1 MSTGISKKEETVN
14 MNILVINAGSSSLK
28 YQLLNPET
36 GALLAK
42 GLCERIGIDGKFTYK
57 PQVEGKQVLDAVD
70 VAMPTHSEAIQA
82 VLNALVDK
90 DNGVIGS
97 MQEIDAVG
105 HRVVHGGEAFAGSV
119 LITDEVMKALEEC
132 IPLAPLHNPAN
143 ITGINAC
150 TAVMGKDVPQVAV
163 FDTAFHQTMPAKA
176 YMYALPYEYY
186 EKDKVRRY
194 GFHGTSHKYVSG
206 RAAAML
212 GKKPEELKLIS
223 CHLGNGSSIAA
234 VDGGKSVDTS
244 MGFTPLAGL
253 PMGTRA
259 GDLDAG
265 ILQYLMNKHGMNI
278 DEMLNVLNKKSGVE
292 GVSHISSDFRD
303 LENAEAEGNKRAE
316 LALRVFDYAVK
327 KYIGAYAA
335 AMGGVDAVIF
345 TAGVGEN
352 DKGIRAMVCDGLE
365 YMGVKLDPAANDVRG
380 KETVISAADSKV
392 KVLLIPTDEELMIAM
407 DTAEIVG
414 K

>member
-1 MSTGISKKEETVN
+1 

-36 GALLAK
+36 QQVLAK

-57 PQVEGKQVLDAVD
+57 PEGKTAVKEAD
-70 VAMPTHSEAIQA
+70 VAMPTHNEAIKA
-82 VLNALVDK
+82 VLDALVDK

-97 MQEIDAVG
+97 MKEIDAVG
-105 HRVVHGGEAFAGSV
+105 HRVVHGGEKFAKSV
-119 LITDEVMKALEEC
+119 LITDEVMAAIEEC
-132 IPLAPLHNPAN
+132 NPLAPLHNPAN
-143 ITGINAC
+143 IIGIKAC
-150 TAVMGKDVPQVAV
+150 QALMPDTPMVAV
-163 FDTAFHQTMPAKA
+163 FDTAFHQTMPAAA

-194 GFHGTSHKYVSG
+194 GFHGTSHKYVTQ
-206 RAAAML
+206 RAAEML
-212 GKKPEELKLIS
+212 GKPIESLKLIS

-253 PMGTRA
+253 PMGTRC
-259 GDLDAG
+259 GDIDAG
-265 ILQYLMNKHGMNI
+265 ILQYLMNKYGMDI
-278 DEMLNVLNKKSGVE
+278 DKMLNVLNKKSGVE
-292 GVSHISSDFRD
+292 GLSCVSSDFRD
-303 LENAEAEGNKRAE
+303 LENAAAEGNEKAE
-316 LALRVFDYAVK
+316 LAQK
-327 KYIGAYAA
+327 KFAYEVRKYVGAYAA

-352 DKGIRAMVCDGLE
+352 DKVIRAMACQGLE
-365 YMGVKLDPAANDVRG
+365 FMGLKLDEAANDVRG

-392 KVLLIPTDEELMIAM
+392 KVLLIPTNEELMIAI
-407 DTAEIVG
+407 DTAALA

>member
-1 MSTGISKKEETVN
+1 
-14 MNILVINAGSSSLK
+14 
-28 YQLLNPET
+28 
-36 GALLAK
+36 LAK

-57 PQVEGKQVLDAVD
+57 PQVEGKAALDAVD

-82 VLNALVDK
+82 VLDALVDGK
-90 DNGVIGS
+90 NGVVGS
-97 MQEIDAVG
+97 MKEIEAVG
-105 HRVVHGGEAFAGSV
+105 HRVVHGGEAFNKSV
-119 LITDEVMKALEEC
+119 LITDEVLKAIEDC

-143 ITGINAC
+143 LTGIRAC
-150 TAVMGKDVPQVAV
+150 QKVMPGVPMVAV
-163 FDTAFHQTMPAKA
+163 FDTAFHQTMPPKA
-176 YMYALPYEYY
+176 YMYALPYAYY
-186 EKDKVRRY
+186 EEDKVRRY
-194 GFHGTSHKYVSG
+194 GFHGTSHKYVAG

-212 GKKPEELKLIS
+212 GKAPEEVKLIS

-253 PMGTRA
+253 PMGTRS

-265 ILQYLMNKHGMNI
+265 ILQYVMNKHGLSI

-292 GVSHISSDFRD
+292 GLSCVSSDFRD
-303 LENAEAEGNKRAE
+303 LENAAAQGDKKAA
-316 LALRVFDYAVK
+316 LAQEKFAYEVK
-327 KYIGAYAA
+327 KYVGAYAA

-352 DKGIRAMVCDGLE
+352 DKAIRRMVCQGLE
-365 YMGVKLDPAANDVRG
+365 YMGVELDEAANDVRG
-380 KETVISAADSKV
+380 KEAVISAAASRV
-392 KVLLIPTDEELMIAM
+392 KVLLIPTNEELMIAM
-407 DTAEIVG
+407 ETASIVSG

>member
-1 MSTGISKKEETVN
+1 

-36 GALLAK
+36 GSLLAK

-57 PQVEGKQVLDAVD
+57 PQVEGKAALDAVD

-82 VLNALVDK
+82 VLDALVDGK
-90 DNGVIGS
+90 NGVVGS
-97 MQEIDAVG
+97 MKEIEAVG
-105 HRVVHGGEAFAGSV
+105 HRVVHGGEAFNKSV
-119 LITDEVMKALEEC
+119 LITDEVLKAIEDC

-143 ITGINAC
+143 LTGIRAC
-150 TAVMGKDVPQVAV
+150 QKVMPGVPMVAV
-163 FDTAFHQTMPAKA
+163 FDTAFHQTMPPKA
-176 YMYALPYEYY
+176 YMYALPYAYY
-186 EKDKVRRY
+186 EEDKVRRY
-194 GFHGTSHKYVSG
+194 GFHGTSHKYVAG

-212 GKKPEELKLIS
+212 GKAPEEVKLIS

-253 PMGTRA
+253 PMGTRS

-265 ILQYLMNKHGMNI
+265 ILQYVMNKHGLSI

-292 GVSHISSDFRD
+292 GLSCVSSDFRD
-303 LENAEAEGNKRAE
+303 LENAAAQGDKKAA
-316 LALRVFDYAVK
+316 LAQEKFAYEVK
-327 KYIGAYAA
+327 KYVGAYAA

-352 DKGIRAMVCDGLE
+352 DKAIRRMVCQGLE
-365 YMGVKLDPAANDVRG
+365 YMGVELDEAANDVRG
-380 KETVISAADSKV
+380 KAAVISAAASRV
-392 KVLLIPTDEELMIAM
+392 KVLLIPTNEELMIAM
-407 DTAEIVG
+407 ETASIVSG

>member
-1 MSTGISKKEETVN
+1 

-36 GALLAK
+36 GSLLAK

-57 PQVEGKQVLDAVD
+57 PQVEGKAALDAVD

-82 VLNALVDK
+82 VLDALVDGK
-90 DNGVIGS
+90 NGVVGS
-97 MQEIDAVG
+97 MKEIEAVG
-105 HRVVHGGEAFAGSV
+105 HRVVHGGEAFNKSV
-119 LITDEVMKALEEC
+119 LITDEVLKAIEDC

-143 ITGINAC
+143 LTGIRAC
-150 TAVMGKDVPQVAV
+150 QKVMPGVPMVAV
-163 FDTAFHQTMPAKA
+163 FDTAFHQTMPPKA
-176 YMYALPYEYY
+176 YMYALPYAYY
-186 EKDKVRRY
+186 EEDKVRRY
-194 GFHGTSHKYVSG
+194 GFHGTSHKYVAG

-212 GKKPEELKLIS
+212 GKAPEEVKLIS

-253 PMGTRA
+253 PMGTRS

-265 ILQYLMNKHGMNI
+265 ILQYVMNKHGLSI

-292 GVSHISSDFRD
+292 GLSCVSSDFRD
-303 LENAEAEGNKRAE
+303 LENAAAQGDKKAA
-316 LALRVFDYAVK
+316 LAQEKFAYEVK
-327 KYIGAYAA
+327 KYVGAYAA

-352 DKGIRAMVCDGLE
+352 DKAIRAMVCQGLE
-365 YMGVKLDPAANDVRG
+365 YMGVELDEAANDVRG
-380 KETVISAADSKV
+380 RETVISAAASKV
-392 KVLLIPTDEELMIAM
+392 KVLLIPTNEELMIAM
-407 DTAEIVG
+407 DTAAIVSG
-414 K
+414 R

>member
-1 MSTGISKKEETVN
+1 M
-14 MNILVINAGSSSLK
+14 
-28 YQLLNPET
+28 
-36 GALLAK
+36 
-42 GLCERIGIDGKFTYK
+42 
-57 PQVEGKQVLDAVD
+57 
-70 VAMPTHSEAIQA
+70 
-82 VLNALVDK
+82 LNALVDK

-97 MQEIDAVG
+97 MKEIDAVG
-105 HRVVHGGEAFAGSV
+105 HRVVHGGEAFNKSV
-119 LITDEVMKALEEC
+119 LITDEVMKALEDC

-186 EKDKVRRY
+186 ENDKVRRY
-194 GFHGTSHKYVSG
+194 GFHGTSHKYVSQ

-223 CHLGNGSSIAA
+223 CHLGNGSSVTA

-265 ILQYLMNKHGMNI
+265 ILQYLMNKYDMNI
-278 DEMLNVLNKKSGVE
+278 DTMLDILNKKSGVQ
-292 GVSHISSDFRD
+292 GVSGVSSDFRD
-303 LENAEAEGNKRAE
+303 LENAHKEGNERAG
-316 LALRVFDYAVK
+316 LAVDMFNYGVK
-327 KYIGAYAA
+327 KLIGAYAA
-335 AMGGVDAVIF
+335 AMGGVDAIIF

-352 DKGIRAMVCDGLE
+352 SASQRLDIASGLE
-365 YMGVKLDPAANDVRG
+365 FMGVKMDAEANNVRG
-380 KETVISAADSKV
+380 KEAVISAADSKV
-392 KVLLIPTDEELMIAM
+392 KVLLIPTNEELMIAM
-407 DTAEIVG
+407 DTASIVKG
-414 K
+414 

>member
-1 MSTGISKKEETVN
+1 

-36 GALLAK
+36 QQVLAK

-57 PQVEGKQVLDAVD
+57 PEGKTAVKEAD
-70 VAMPTHSEAIQA
+70 VAMPTHNEAIKA
-82 VLNALVDK
+82 VLDALVDK

-97 MQEIDAVG
+97 MKEIDAVG
-105 HRVVHGGEAFAGSV
+105 HRVVHGGEKFAKSV
-119 LITDEVMKALEEC
+119 LITDEVMAAIEEC
-132 IPLAPLHNPAN
+132 NPLAPLHNPAN
-143 ITGINAC
+143 IIGIKAC
-150 TAVMGKDVPQVAV
+150 QALMPGTPMVAV
-163 FDTAFHQTMPAKA
+163 FDTAFHQTMPAAA

-194 GFHGTSHKYVSG
+194 GFHGTSHKYVTQ
-206 RAAAML
+206 RAAEML
-212 GKKPEELKLIS
+212 GKPIESLKLIS

-253 PMGTRA
+253 PMGTRC
-259 GDLDAG
+259 GDIDAG
-265 ILQYLMNKHGMNI
+265 ILQYLMNKYGMDI
-278 DEMLNVLNKKSGVE
+278 DKMLNVLNKKSGVE
-292 GVSHISSDFRD
+292 GLSCVSSDFRD
-303 LENAEAEGNKRAE
+303 LENAAAEGNEKAE
-316 LALRVFDYAVK
+316 LAQK
-327 KYIGAYAA
+327 KFAYEVRKYVGAYAA

-352 DKGIRAMVCDGLE
+352 DKVIRAMACQGLE
-365 YMGVKLDPAANDVRG
+365 FMGLKLDETANDVRG

-392 KVLLIPTDEELMIAM
+392 KVLLIPTNEELMIAI
-407 DTAEIVG
+407 DTAALA

>member
-194 GFHGTSHKYVSG
+194 GFHGTS
-206 RAAAML
+206 
-212 GKKPEELKLIS
+212 
-223 CHLGNGSSIAA
+223 
-234 VDGGKSVDTS
+234 TS
-244 MGFTPLAGL
+244 MSPAGCRHAGQEARGAQADLL
-253 PMGTRA
+253 PPGQR
-259 GDLDAG
+259 L
-265 ILQYLMNKHGMNI
+265 
-278 DEMLNVLNKKSGVE
+278 
-292 GVSHISSDFRD
+292 FRH
-303 LENAEAEGNKRAE
+303 RH
-316 LALRVFDYAVK
+316 
-327 KYIGAYAA
+327 
-335 AMGGVDAVIF
+335 
-345 TAGVGEN
+345 
-352 DKGIRAMVCDGLE
+352 
-365 YMGVKLDPAANDVRG
+365 
-380 KETVISAADSKV
+380 
-392 KVLLIPTDEELMIAM
+392 
-407 DTAEIVG
+407 
-414 K
+414 

>member
-1 MSTGISKKEETVN
+1 

-36 GALLAK
+36 QQVLAK

-57 PQVEGKQVLDAVD
+57 PQVEGKAALDAVD

-82 VLNALVDK
+82 VLDALVDGK
-90 DNGVIGS
+90 NGVVGS
-97 MQEIDAVG
+97 MKEIEAVG
-105 HRVVHGGEAFAGSV
+105 HRVVHGGEAFNKSV
-119 LITDEVMKALEEC
+119 LITDEVLKAIEDC

-143 ITGINAC
+143 LTGIRAC
-150 TAVMGKDVPQVAV
+150 QKVMPGVPMVAV
-163 FDTAFHQTMPAKA
+163 FDTAFHQTMPPKA
-176 YMYALPYEYY
+176 YMYALPYAYY
-186 EKDKVRRY
+186 EEDKVRRY
-194 GFHGTSHKYVSG
+194 GFHGTSHKYVAG

-212 GKKPEELKLIS
+212 GKKPEEVKLIS

-253 PMGTRA
+253 PMGTRS

-265 ILQYLMNKHGMNI
+265 ILQYVMNKHGLSI

-292 GVSHISSDFRD
+292 GLSCVSSDFRD
-303 LENAEAEGNKRAE
+303 LENAAAQGDKKAA
-316 LALRVFDYAVK
+316 LAQEKFAYEVK
-327 KYIGAYAA
+327 KYVGAYAA

-352 DKGIRAMVCDGLE
+352 DKAIRRMVCQGLE
-365 YMGVKLDPAANDVRG
+365 YMGVELDEAANDVRG
-380 KETVISAADSKV
+380 KEAVISAAASRV
-392 KVLLIPTDEELMIAM
+392 KVLLIPTNEELMIAM
-407 DTAEIVG
+407 ETASIVSG